1 MMNALRADMEALL
14 PEAMGHL
21 EAMVRVNSWTLNKA
35 GVNRVGDL
43 TAALFAPLGFQAARV
58 PSVHSGYG
66 DHLVLSRP
74 GRSDRAIALVSH
86 LDTVFS
92 PEEELRHRFGWQP
105 EGDRI
110 YGPGTHD
117 IKGGTI
123 LMWMTLRGLARHA
136 PEALDAVSWRLC
148 FNSSEEV
155 LSADFGDVVRKS
167 LGPHPLAALVFEAEG
182 RAGDV
187 RRLVVARKGRGTWRI
202 TVRGRGA
209 HAGVAPGRGANAIA
223 QLALTL
229 QRVHALADPGRDLSV
244 NVGAIRGGSGL
255 NRVPEEAVAEGEFRA
270 FDPAVWEDARSRLAA
285 LSGPGEIRSAW
296 DGFPTEVEFELTA
309 RSGAWPRNPGSDG
322 LFETWREAGREAG
335 LCLEPE
341 ARGGLSDG
349 NHVWNQCPTLDGLG
363 PSGDNDHCSERSAD
377 GSKLQ
382 EFVLPASFVPKA
394 TVNVLALARLAAV
407 GFGASAGAAC
417 GGQ

>member
-1 MMNALRADMEALL
+1 MNALRAGMEALL
-14 PEAMGHL
+14 PEAMAHL
-21 EAMVRVNSWTLNKA
+21 ETMVRVNSWTLNKA

-43 TAALFAPLGFQAARV
+43 TEALFAPLGFQAERV
-58 PSVHSGYG
+58 SSVHPGYG
-66 DHLVLSRP
+66 DHLVLTRP
-74 GRSDRAIALVSH
+74 GRSLRSIALVSH

-92 PEEELRHRFGWQP
+92 PEEEERNRFGWLP

-117 IKGGTI
+117 IKGGTV
-123 LMWMTLRGLARHA
+123 LMWMTLMGLARHA
-136 PEALDAVSWRLC
+136 PDILDAVTWHLC

-155 LSADFGDVVRKS
+155 LSADFGDVVRRS
-167 LGPHPLAALVFEAEG
+167 MGRHPLAALVFEAEG

-229 QRVHALADPGRDLSV
+229 QRVHALADPARDLSV
-244 NVGAIRGGSGL
+244 NIGSVRGGSGL

-270 FDPAVWEDARSRLAA
+270 FDPAVWEEARRRLAA
-285 LSGPGEIRSAW
+285 MSGPGEIRSAL
-296 DGFPTEVEFELTA
+296 DGFPTEVEFALTA

-322 LFETWREAGREAG
+322 LFNTWREAGREAG
-335 LCLEPE
+335 LSLEPE

-349 NHVWNQCPTLDGLG
+349 NQIWDHCPTLDGLG
-363 PSGDNDHCSERSAD
+363 PSGDHDHCSERSDD
-377 GSKLQ
+377 GSKLP
-382 EFVLPASFVPKA
+382 EYVLPASFAPKA
-394 TVNVLALARLAAV
+394 MVNVLALVRRV
-407 GFGASAGAAC
+407 GCDVGMGAEVA
-417 GGQ
+417 

>member
-1 MMNALRADMEALL
+1 MNALRAGMEALL

-35 GVNRVGDL
+35 GVNRVGNL
-43 TAALFAPLGFQAARV
+43 TAAMFAPLGFQAARI
-58 PSVHSGYG
+58 PSVHPGYG

-74 GRSDRAIALVSH
+74 GRRPQSIALVSH

-92 PEEELRHRFGWQP
+92 PEEEERNRFGWLP

-117 IKGGTI
+117 IKGGTV
-123 LMWMTLRGLARHA
+123 LMWMTLMGLARHA
-136 PEALDAVSWRLC
+136 PDILDAVTWHLC

-155 LSADFGDVVRKS
+155 LSADFGDVVRRS
-167 LGPHPLAALVFEAEG
+167 MGRHPLAALVFEAEG

-209 HAGVAPGRGANAIA
+209 HAGVAPGRGANAIT

-229 QRVHALADPGRDLSV
+229 QRVHALADPARDLSV
-244 NVGAIRGGSGL
+244 NIGAIRGGSGL

-270 FDPAVWEDARSRLAA
+270 FDPEVWEDARARLSA
-285 LSGPGEIRSAW
+285 LAGAGDVRSTL

-309 RSGAWPRNPGSDG
+309 RSGAWPRNAGSDG
-322 LFETWREAGREAG
+322 LFELWRDAGRGAG
-335 LCLEPE
+335 LNLEPE

-349 NHVWNQCPTLDGLG
+349 NQLWDLCPTLDGLG

-377 GSKLQ
+377 GTKLP
-382 EFVLPASFVPKA
+382 EYVLPASFAPKA
-394 TVNVLALARLAAV
+394 TANALAMVKLVGRDVGGGAAV
-407 GFGASAGAAC
+407 AR
-417 GGQ
+417 GGS

>member
-1 MMNALRADMEALL
+1 MMNALRAGMEALL
-14 PEAMGHL
+14 PEAMSHL
-21 EAMVRVNSWTLNKA
+21 EATIRVNSWTLNKS
-35 GVNRVGDL
+35 GVNRVGEL
-43 TAALFAPLGFQAARV
+43 TEALFAPLGFQATRTPA
-58 PSVHSGYG
+58 VHPGYG

-74 GRSDRAIALVSH
+74 GRRPQSIALVSH

-92 PEEELRHRFGWQP
+92 PEEEERNRFGWLP

-117 IKGGTI
+117 IKGGTV

-136 PEALDAVSWRLC
+136 PDVLDSVTWRLC

-155 LSADFGDVVRKS
+155 LSADFGDVVRQA
-167 LGPHPLAALVFEAEG
+167 LGPRPLAALVFEAEG

-229 QRVHALADPGRDLSV
+229 QKVQALADPARDLSV
-244 NVGAIRGGSGL
+244 NIGTVRGGSGL

-270 FDPAVWEDARSRLAA
+270 FDPAVWEDARARLSA
-285 LSGPGEIRSAW
+285 LAGPGDIRSAL
-296 DGFPTEVEFELTA
+296 DGFPTEVEFTLTA
-309 RSGAWPRNPGSDG
+309 RSGAWPRNAGSDG
-322 LFETWREAGREAG
+322 LFEAWREAGQEVG
-335 LCLEPE
+335 LRLEPE

-349 NHVWNQCPTLDGLG
+349 NQLWDLCPTLDGLG

-377 GSKLQ
+377 GSKLP
-382 EFVLPASFVPKA
+382 EYVLPDSFAPKA
-394 TVNVLALARLAAV
+394 TVNALALARLARHGLGGHAT
-407 GFGASAGAAC
+407 GAGDGS
-417 GGQ
+417 